1 MCGFGCLC
9 VFDKLEANQIGNLF
23 TIIRIRT
30 SCEVDFSVV
39 RYANFCR

>member
-1 MCGFGCLC
+1 MCGFGCLY

-23 TIIRIRT
+23 RIRT